1 MSDYTVKR
9 VDEMEASFGGAFK
22 KVRAELGVTS
32 FGVQIIEMPPNIDQ
46 YPEHDHNHDG
56 QEEVFGVLRGSGKIA
71 IGDEE
76 VALEPDVFVRV
87 APNERRKIYS
97 GPEGLK
103 LIALGGTPGKAYEI
117 PDASKL
123 KSASA

>member
-1 MSDYTVKR
+1 MPDYTAKR

-46 YPEHDHNHDG
+46 YPEHDHADSG
-56 QEEVFGVLRGSGKIA
+56 QEEVFGVLRGSGRITV
-71 IGDEE
+71 GDEE

-87 APNERRKIYS
+87 GPEETRKIYS
-97 GPEGLK
+97 GPDGLR
-103 LIALGGTPGKAYEI
+103 LIALGGTPGKPYEI

-123 KSASA
+123 EAQTA

>member
-32 FGVQIIEMPPNIDQ
+32 FGVQIIDMPPNIDQ
-46 YPEHDHNHDG
+46 YPEHDHVESG
-56 QEEVFGVLRGSGKIA
+56 QEEVFGVLSGSGRIT

-76 VALEPDVFVRV
+76 VALEPDVYVRV
-87 APNERRKIYS
+87 GPQERRKIYS
-97 GPEGLK
+97 GSEGLR
-103 LIALGGTPGKAYEI
+103 LIAMGGTPGRPYEI
-117 PDASKL
+117 PDTTKL
-123 KSASA
+123 TGASA

>member
-1 MSDYTVKR
+1 MPDYTAKR
-9 VDEMEASFGGAFK
+9 IEEMEASFGGAFK

-32 FGVQIIEMPPNIDQ
+32 FGVQVIDMPPNIDQ
-46 YPEHDHNHDG
+46 YPEHDHAESG
-56 QEEVFGVLRGSGKIA
+56 QEEVFGVLRGSGRIT

-87 APNERRKIYS
+87 GPEDTRKIYS
-97 GPEGLK
+97 GPEGLR

-123 KSASA
+123 TGAAT

>member
-1 MSDYTVKR
+1 MPDYTAKR

-32 FGVQIIEMPPNIDQ
+32 FGLQVIEMPPNIDQ
-46 YPEHDHNHDG
+46 YPEHDHAHDG
-56 QEEVFGVLRGSGKIA
+56 QEEVFGVLRGSGKIT
-71 IGDEE
+71 IDEDE

-87 APNERRKIYS
+87 APEATRKIYS

-123 KSASA
+123 TDAAS